1 MQAKRVKTKSEAMTE
16 SQLTR
21 FLKAAKARSQRDYT
35 AFLMGFHHGL
45 RISEIANLALSNIT
59 KDGRI
64 KIHRL
69 KGSMTSLQSL
79 QAVKGSPIL
88 DERRALRDWMAQR
101 KDASNYLFTSQK
113 GGRMDRSSLFRAFEA
128 AKADAGLTGKD
139 CAHITPHSLKHTRAR
154 LLVESGV
161 NLMMAKEWLGHRA
174 IASTAVY
181 AVPSPAAVER
191 AVAQA
196 NAETF

>member
-1 MQAKRVKTKSEAMTE
+1 MQPKLVSMDEVE
-16 SQLTR
+16 LIR

-35 AFLMGFHHGL
+35 AFLVGFHHGL
-45 RISEIANLALSNIT
+45 RVSEIANLTLADADL

-64 KIHRL
+64 TIRRL
-69 KGSMTSLQSL
+69 KGSMTSEQSL
-79 QAVKGSPIL
+79 QFVKGSPIL
-88 DERRALRDWMAQR
+88 DERRALRDWLEQR
-101 KDASNYLFTSQK
+101 NDRSNYLFPSQK
-113 GGRMDRSSLFRAFEA
+113 GGRMDRSAIFRAYQA
-128 AKADAGLTGKD
+128 AAEDAGLPVEKR
-139 CAHITPHSLKHTRAR
+139 HPHCLKHSRAR

-174 IASTAVY
+174 IASTAIY
-181 AVPSPAAVER
+181 ATPSPAAVER